1 MKVEIC
7 YNRNIA
13 CYNRGTE
20 SDEPNRKETF
30 EFGDFNEF
38 ADFLAND
45 NDFGIYVDEDKL
57 NSKTVEFKDI
67 IDACNNI
74 DISGGDTVVF
84 WIDINDGEEFWGTKW
99 QSDESEWDFDEED
112 DDSCEDDYGCDLD
125 DPLEFTLSAVLRAFS
140 FEYVDAENEQGKAAW
155 TIARWYYDE
164 GSCEDFE
171 IGSEEGVTEF
181 ADYIQSDI
189 ENMIDAADE
198 SGKKDLVLK
207 VLGEKGFIDPAIWN
221 NEE

>member
-20 SDEPNRKETF
+20 SDEPNRKDTF
-30 EFGDFNEF
+30 EFNDFNEF

-57 NSKTVEFKDI
+57 DSKTVEFKDI

-74 DISGGDTVVF
+74 DISGADTVVF

-99 QSDESEWDFDEED
+99 QSDESEWDFDEEE
-112 DDSCEDDYGCDLD
+112 DSDPLAADLD
-125 DPLEFTLSAVLRAFS
+125 DPFDFTLAAVEKAFDLNVQES
-140 FEYVDAENEQGKAAW
+140 EERITANVVAL
-155 TIARWYYDE
+155 WYYRE

-171 IGSEEGVTEF
+171 MGSEDGVTEF

-189 ENMIDAADE
+189 ADMIDAADDDD
-198 SGKKDLVLK
+198 KKATIVK
-207 VLGEKGFIDPAIWN
+207 VLGEKGFIDPTIWN
-221 NEE
+221 GEEDEE